1 MLSGKDTRVSELEAS
16 VLRLEA
22 AREAQLTQN
31 SDLEAQLSATN
42 DALRDS
48 MIHRGDVD
56 AEGSLRA
63 IQVLGLVLN
72 PDSLSF

>member
-22 AREAQLTQN
+22 AKEAQLTQN
-31 SDLEAQLSATN
+31 SELEAQLSATN

-48 MIHRGDVD
+48 MSHRCDVD